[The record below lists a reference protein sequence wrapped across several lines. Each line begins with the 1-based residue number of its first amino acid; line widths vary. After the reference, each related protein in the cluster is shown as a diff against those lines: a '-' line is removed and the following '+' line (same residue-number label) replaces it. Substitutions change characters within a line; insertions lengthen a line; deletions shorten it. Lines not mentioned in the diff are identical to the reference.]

1 MRVQDTEEGFGTT
14 ACDGVVLGERN
25 FARGNFD
32 FFVFV
37 GRFTGRPIFISIHP
51 YAALVSQR

>member
-1 MRVQDTEEGFGTT
+1 VQDTEEGFGTT